1 MSADWLAPLIAQL
14 AAGQDVVLVTV
25 ARTQGSVPRE
35 AGASMLVGRERTALT
50 IGGGHLEWQAIAHA
64 RRRLASLHL
73 GTERTGTAAI
83 PVRPHPA
90 AGQQSQ

>member
-35 AGASMLVGRERTALT
+35 AGASMLVGREDRK
-50 IGGGHLEWQAIAHA
+50 
-64 RRRLASLHL
+64 S
-73 GTERTGTAAI
+73 
-83 PVRPHPA
+83 VV
-90 AGQQSQ
+90 